1 MNLIF
6 VSMSIYSIYNIVKS
20 KTPNPNVTVSSR
32 CKEHHCLF
40 VSAHWKLNIQLP
52 LNKN

>member
-6 VSMSIYSIYNIVKS
+6 VSMSIYSMYNIVKS
-20 KTPNPNVTVSSR
+20 KTSKPNVTVSSC
-32 CKEHHCLF
+32 CKELHCLF
-40 VSAHWKLNIQLP
+40 VSAHWKLNIQLS